1 MTVEKLKQAVGEIRN
16 CRQDV
21 IDRLVQF
28 APTDSLLF
36 WGNNDE
42 LIKKQEQL
50 WNPILNWANR
60 EINAK
65 YITPRDLNVPEQD
78 PYSLSNLKIGTAGGG
93 AGERPYHRR
102 AGF

>member
-42 LIKKQEQL
+42 LIKS
-50 WNPILNWANR
+50 R
-60 EINAK
+60 
-65 YITPRDLNVPEQD
+65 
-78 PYSLSNLKIGTAGGG
+78 SSCGT
-93 AGERPYHRR
+93 R
-102 AGF
+102 F

>member
-50 WNPILNWANR
+50 RMESETEKMRATLLR
-60 EINAK
+60 E
-65 YITPRDLNVPEQD
+65 R
-78 PYSLSNLKIGTAGGG
+78 
-93 AGERPYHRR
+93 
-102 AGF
+102 